1 MNRFINAV
9 LLFFT
14 LVTAF
19 IAIYVGFDLPISF
32 LRTTGAYLQNA
43 DEIFLGLGVLMFMIV
58 LRRSYRRWMAI
69 RIVSKTAKFKWSAPV
84 STQRKK
90 RIYTYTSLEIVVYTF
105 GALGLYFLTDRAW
118 VPAIALSFA
127 VLDNIIL
134 LTATRYFR
142 VALSSKA
149 LIVADREVVLLYFK
163 GLRKVTIHQQTV
175 YFDYIKDLQLSFP
188 TNCIEP
194 KDQEAFFELL
204 KAQFNPDK
212 VYFTA
217 RK

>member
-1 MNRFINAV
+1 M
-9 LLFFT
+9 
-14 LVTAF
+14 
-19 IAIYVGFDLPISF
+19 
-32 LRTTGAYLQNA
+32 
-43 DEIFLGLGVLMFMIV
+43 
-58 LRRSYRRWMAI
+58 
-69 RIVSKTAKFKWSAPV
+69 
-84 STQRKK
+84 
-90 RIYTYTSLEIVVYTF
+90 
-105 GALGLYFLTDRAW
+105 
-118 VPAIALSFA
+118 
-127 VLDNIIL
+127 
-134 LTATRYFR
+134 
-142 VALSSKA
+142 ALSSKA

-212 VYFTA
+212 VYFKA